1 MTKALVCNHE
11 SVPILKFLCTFD
23 VGVECAA
30 AKAIDRCEDVIG
42 RFGPVE
48 RRGLCVSDFDL
59 GCDRGLQ
66 FSDGSMRATLDLLFR
81 QEREEALD
89 LIDPG

>member
-48 RRGLCVSDFDL
+48 RRGRCVSDFDI
-59 GCDRGLQ
+59 GGDRGLQ
-66 FSDGSMRATLDLLFR
+66 FSDGFGSQQSGRMAC
-81 QEREEALD
+81 
-89 LIDPG
+89 